1 MWIREIILG
10 IIGISAGFTV
20 AGGFVALITLLG
32 VIPKLASATKTASQ
46 AITYENA
53 LIVGIIFWNIVY
65 LYQIPLPFGNVLMA
79 FFGIFSGVFVGAMAV
94 ALAEIIN
101 TFPIFFRRISLRK
114 GAPCLVYS
122 LAIGKGIGAIL
133 QVYWR

>member
-1 MWIREIILG
+1 MWIRETLLG
-10 IIGISAGFTV
+10 IIGLSAGFTV

-32 VIPKLASATKTASQ
+32 VIPKLASSTKTASQ
-46 AITYENA
+46 ALTYENA

-65 LYQIPLPFGNVLMA
+65 LYHIPLPFGNLLMA
-79 FFGIFSGVFVGAMAV
+79 FFGIFSGAFVGAMAV
-94 ALAEIIN
+94 ALAEVIN

-114 GAPCLVYS
+114 GAPYIVYS
-122 LAIGKGIGAIL
+122 LAIGKGIGAML